1 MVTDPCLIGRFVG
14 AVIVLVG
21 AFYDLTGSIG
31 MLRFPN
37 FFTRLHAAT
46 VGAIGGSVLP
56 MLGVSIYAASEPAL
70 GEYRW
75 FMAGASAVA
84 AIIILIVAPAGT
96 HALARAAYRSGSA
109 PKEPYTYDA
118 GREEGG
124 GG

>member
-1 MVTDPCLIGRFVG
+1 MAIDPYLIGRFVG

-56 MLGVSIYAASEPAL
+56 MLGVSIYAASEPGL

-84 AIIILIVAPAGT
+84 ALIILIVAPAGT
-96 HALARAAYRSGSA
+96 HALARAAYRSGTA
-109 PKEPYTYDA
+109 PKEPYVYDA
-118 GREEGG
+118 GEEGG
-124 GG
+124 EH